1 MQEIPDGSVDLILCD
16 LPYGIT
22 ANSWDKVIDFKK
34 LWKEYHRISK
44 PDTPIVL
51 TAQQPFTTDLINSNR
66 KEFRYCW
73 QWCKHKTVG
82 FLNAKKRPLMVFED
96 VVVFYRKAGRYFPIM
111 RQGKMREKGRE
122 GKQLSTN
129 YRGTYGPVKSMNNLY
144 YPTQLIDI
152 PKENKE
158 QAHPTQKPIALM
170 EYLIRTYTKVGDT
183 VLDNCMGSG
192 TTGVACISTG
202 RNFIG
207 IELDEKWYEYA
218 KERIKDEFSRRDE
231 TEAEPNVVGGKQ
243 MRMDI

>member
-1 MQEIPDGSVDLILCD
+1 MMQKIPDGSVDLILCD

-22 ANSWDKVIDFKK
+22 ANSWDKVINLKK

-73 QWCKHKTVG
+73 QWYKRKTAG
-82 FLNAKKRPLMVFED
+82 FLNAKKRPLMAFED

-111 RQGKMREKGRE
+111 RQGAMKEKGR
-122 GKQLSTN
+122 GSMSAN
-129 YRGTYGPVKSMNNLY
+129 YRGTYKPVKNRNNLY

-231 TEAEPNVVGGKQ
+231 TETEPNVVGGEQ
-243 MRMDI
+243 MRMDL